1 MHKEERM
8 SNQVKRK
15 KSYSRR
21 ILALCMA
28 LLLCVGTG
36 SLVAAAKRADTA
48 KTTSV
53 SDKADSQGEKTQSVR
68 ATLGGDRVADVN
80 TMTTWEAIAKQST
93 QYIGR
98 IWTDKSVFTEGVTL
112 PGSAEAEGGED
123 IVVKQGDSDFLVGLS
138 ALSSTSNMTTQS
150 ATPLDIVLVLD
161 TSGSMAYGMDGDR
174 NPPTVPAEYKYE
186 EVYLT
191 NEDDG
196 NTYYVKNGN
205 NWQEVKWYD
214 RFLGTSGWRYGGRT
228 GTLVVPKSDSTDT
241 SSDHVQFYKRSLVS
255 PAYRDTRLHSMQ
267 TAVNGFIDSTA
278 KANKDMAENNKHRIS
293 IVTYAGNAN
302 TRANLQDVTT
312 DAATSLKNTVN
323 NLSASGATNAGA
335 GMTNANTELQSERAR
350 ANAQEVV
357 IFFTDGTPTTNN
369 TFDAAVANTAV
380 AQAGEIKSEER
391 GGLVYSIGIF
401 EGANSAD
408 PTNNSSRENQF
419 MHAVSSNYPKAT
431 AYNTRGDRVDA
442 KYQYYKT
449 ATESGELNQ
458 VFEDIFE
465 EIKNPGSVPTEV
477 TGGDPMN
484 SGYIT
489 FEDELGAYMKV
500 DGFKE
505 IVFADKEFT
514 QVNKTTSGNTDTY
527 TFSGTVDASDLYPNG
542 SLSEIEIQ
550 VEKSDKLA
558 QGDKVTVKIP
568 AALIPLRQ
576 FDVQETDE
584 GTYETTVSNTYPM
597 RIFFGVSFKEKA
609 AAMLENPDSDMK
621 RHIADNTGDDGKV
634 NFYSNDFTKD
644 AAMGNTAASFTPAD
658 TNSFYYFGQDSVLY
672 IDENCKTP
680 ATRENSG
687 HNNIDTDKDYWY
699 QRTYYT
705 VGETEPQ
712 TENIRITGVL
722 AAELLEYAKRNDAGQ
737 WYIPKEAP
745 RLATIHNTYLPKG
758 DNVTGTAEDVINPQW
773 GRNESNEVID
783 EVNVYLGNNG
793 KLSLDVPGALEIS
806 KAVTAEEG
814 LIAPDKEFTFK
825 VDLEAAQGTA
835 LKDSYAAQK
844 FDKDGKESGKAFTV
858 EDNGTVTL
866 KAGEKVQIYGLAKGT
881 KYSVTEENL
890 PDGFTQT
897 TPADNAAAAGT
908 IGTDAD
914 ANGMNQAAFTNTYAV
929 GDYTMKSLDLGLKG
943 TKKIESDGDVR
954 SFKEGDIFRFDIK
967 ASQQTPDAPLPN
979 KATDIIKPTSGT
991 SANISFGDFTFDKPG
1006 QYRYSILEYLPNGET
1021 TDEWDKIIPGIT
1033 YDAAE
1038 YRLRISVQDN
1048 HRGELIPIYIEIA
1061 KRQDQTGAE
1070 DWKVLYE
1077 STGDLEAGTEAAL
1090 PGNDK
1095 SYIDFVNTWNA
1106 EEQSISLSGK
1116 KTLHGKSLGDYSVKE
1131 QFGFKLEAAGARAIG
1146 SQDEFTED
1154 ADQPMPK
1161 DDTGKYI
1168 YRNSTTG
1175 DITISGTTFKTGNVG
1190 KEYKYIL
1197 RELQP
1202 TDNGKVD
1209 GNGIEG
1215 ATKNESGQ
1223 WVYKGITFDK
1233 GEKEIIISVNSPD
1246 GTNEIQAQVIGN
1258 NFEFVNSYDA
1268 STTLALDGTKKIT
1281 GREFKNGDTFTFE
1294 IKGENG
1300 APLPKD
1306 NKGQDVSSVTIHP
1319 ESGKEAALD
1328 FGTITFTQADM
1339 KGAVAEKND
1348 DGSTKQYVKDFTYT
1362 LTETGTDGNG
1372 MTYDKTPKK
1381 VTITVT
1387 DDNHGTMKAN
1397 VKEGSSEITWTN
1409 KYTATGAV
1417 GEADLTVTKVL
1428 NGRAMK
1434 AGEFNFTIKSA
1445 EGTPQLNKKFANEYG
1460 TDGKVQTLK
1469 DGFELAFD
1477 QYDIGETFTYIV
1489 DEVENTDANGITY
1502 DKSEYQV
1509 AFTPKDNGDG
1519 TITPEIKVTKVK
1531 NAAGETVSEDVALTD
1546 GKADLPFVNT
1556 YSTAPAEVDLSET
1569 AGFTKAITG
1578 RDWKDGDSFIF
1589 NITGTAQDGV
1599 APMPQKDNR
1608 DVTSVTVD
1616 YDMAQEQKTTAADAE
1631 TKFGFGTITFDQ
1643 AGVYTYE
1650 VTEEKAGTTENGLTY
1665 SDNTATVTITVEDKE
1680 GTGKL
1685 AATPVISNSK
1695 FVNTYK
1701 AALDY
1706 TGKGNI
1712 AIFKTLHGTNVKDN
1726 QFSFKVKAKDKAT
1739 EDRLKIPMDGIT
1751 EKTNPAT
1758 EGQKTEVA
1766 RLSQITFTEAD
1777 AGKTYTFT
1785 VEEVNAGGKGFTY
1798 DDTVYEVAIAVTDLG
1813 EGKLKAVTTVRNT
1826 TDNKDVSTTTW
1837 TTDSA
1842 AGTTPIAL
1850 DFTNVYRA
1858 LDDVAITVTKEVT
1871 GGRPLKEGEFT
1882 FKLITKPNKGGTG
1895 TEVATVTNNSDG
1907 TVDFGTFTYTTTGY
1921 QAPEGAVNLTD
1932 IIGDDGYASKNI
1944 VEGKDVYTVNYIA
1957 SEVTTNLPAGMT
1969 PATQP
1974 FAVTVTVTDNGDG
1987 TLTAEASTGK
1997 FTNTYATEN
2006 DNIPIGMNGTKTIDT
2021 NGVDGLTPPALK
2033 DNFTFN
2039 LKAVDGGPVPTNT
2052 TAKTDEKGNVD
2063 FGTATFNSALL
2074 KDVTAAE
2081 DGSRTKEFTY
2091 EVTEVKGNLSGVT
2104 YDTET
2109 KTFTVTLKDDG
2120 NGNLTA
2126 TTSATDGQPLF
2137 AFKNSYGV
2145 MPKDSSITDTIQIQ
2159 KVLEGRT
2166 LKEEEFTF
2174 QLVENVDGKDTVVAT
2189 GTNDENG
2196 KVTFKAIKYTKPGNH
2211 TYTVREQIPEG
2222 AANGVYE
2229 GVTYDKA
2236 IYTITTAV
2244 ADNGDGTL
2252 KVTHAV
2258 KDDEEVT
2265 FTNTYEAK
2273 PTAVVIHASKKLVDK
2288 KLEDG
2293 QFTFELR
2300 DENDKLVGKA
2310 KKNNADGQVVF
2321 DEITYDKAGTYKYTV
2336 SEVNDKQDRI
2346 LYDDKKYS
2354 VEVKVAD
2361 NGKGSYVAEVSYPDG
2376 APSFVNT
2383 YEKPAAPAKP
2393 EKPDENKGDGNVVS
2407 AKTGDTAQTG
2417 AWIVLMIAAIVG
2429 IGAIVVIR
2437 RRERRHRR

>member
-1 MHKEERM
+1 M
-8 SNQVKRK
+8 KRK
-15 KSYSRR
+15 RAYAKR

-28 LLLCVGTG
+28 LFLCIGTG
-36 SLVAAAKRADTA
+36 CLVVAARKADADTT
-48 KTTSV
+48 KTL
-53 SDKADSQGEKTQSVR
+53 SDDAGAQEKKAQNVR
-68 ATLGGDRVADVN
+68 ATLGGNRVVDAN
-80 TMTTWEAIAKQST
+80 TMVTWENIAKQST
-93 QYIGR
+93 QYTGR
-98 IWTDKSVFTEGVTL
+98 IWTDKSVFTDGVTL
-112 PGSAEAEGGED
+112 PGSGEEVGGGNIAVE
-123 IVVKQGDSDFLVGLS
+123 QGDSDFLVGLS

-150 ATPLDIVLVLD
+150 AKPLDIVLVLD
-161 TSGSMAYGMDGDR
+161 TSGSMDDGMDGS
-174 NPPTVPAEYKYE
+174 NPAPYKEIYAGD
-186 EVYLT
+186 LDT
-191 NEDDG
+191 SK
-196 NTYYVKNGN
+196 TYYIANGLRHR
-205 NWQEVKWYD
+205 EVTYNGSEWGYGWLWKWTAVTPKTESGSG
-214 RFLGTSGWRYGGRT
+214 GT
-228 GTLVVPKSDSTDT
+228 
-241 SSDHVQFYKRSLVS
+241 QFY
-255 PAYRDTRLHSMQ
+255 YRDTRLHSMQ
-267 TAVNGFIDSTA
+267 TAVNNFIDSTLEANHAMAGDA
-278 KANKDMAENNKHRIS
+278 KHQLS
-293 IVTYAGNAN
+293 IVTYASNAN
-302 TRANLQDVTT
+302 TRANLQEVTAET
-312 DAATSLKNTVN
+312 AASLKNTVN
-323 NLSASGATNAGA
+323 SLSANGATNAGA
-335 GMTNANTELQSERAR
+335 GMTSANTELQSERAR

-357 IFFTDGTPTTNN
+357 IFFTDGTPTTGN
-369 TFDAAVANTAV
+369 TFNATVANTAV
-380 AQAGEIKSEER
+380 TQAGEIKSEER

-401 EGANSAD
+401 EGANSEN

-449 ATESGELNQ
+449 ASESDELDK
-458 VFEDIFE
+458 VFNEIFD

-500 DGFKE
+500 DGFNE
-505 IVFADKEFT
+505 IVFADKEFK
-514 QVNKTTSGNTDTY
+514 QVNKTTSGKTDTY

-597 RIFFGVSFKEKA
+597 RIFFGVSLKDDV

-621 RHIADNTGDDGKV
+621 QHIADNTSNDGKV
-634 NFYSNDFTKD
+634 NFYSNDFTKA
-644 AAMGNTAASFTPAD
+644 AAMGNTIASFTPAD
-658 TNSFYYFGQDSVLY
+658 TNNFYYFGQDSVLY
-672 IDENCKTP
+672 IDENCATP
-680 ATRENSG
+680 ATRQNSG

-699 QRTYYT
+699 QRTYYAA
-705 VGETEPQ
+705 GEAEPQ

-722 AAELLEYAKRNDAGQ
+722 AAELLEYANRNDAGQ

-745 RLATIHNTYLPKG
+745 RLATIHNTYLLKG
-758 DNVTGTAEDVINPQW
+758 DNVTGTAKDVINPQW

-844 FDKDGKESGKAFTV
+844 FDKDGEESGKAFTV

-866 KAGEKVQIYGLAKGT
+866 KAGEKVQIYGLVKGT

-897 TPADNAAAAGT
+897 TPADSKAETGT

-929 GDYTMKSLDLGLKG
+929 KGYMMKSVDLGLKG
-943 TKKIESDGDVR
+943 TKTMKSDGNVR
-954 SFKEGDIFRFDIK
+954 SFKEGDIFKFDIK
-967 ASQQTPDAPLPN
+967 ASQQTLDAPLPTN
-979 KATDIIKPTSGT
+979 ATCIIKPTSGT
-991 SANISFGDFTFDKPG
+991 SAAISFGDFTFVKPG
-1006 QYRYSILEYLPNGET
+1006 EYIYSILEYLPNGEPS
-1021 TDEWDKIIPGIT
+1021 DEWDKIIPGIT
-1033 YDAAE
+1033 YDSAE
-1038 YRLRISVQDN
+1038 YRLIINVQDN
-1048 HRGELIPIYIEIA
+1048 HEGKLIPTNIEID
-1061 KRQDQTGAE
+1061 KRQDQNGAE
-1070 DWKVLYE
+1070 EWKALYT
-1077 STGDLEAGTEAAL
+1077 STGDLETGESAKL

-1095 SYIDFVNTWNA
+1095 SYINFVNTWSA

-1116 KTLHGKSLGDYSVKE
+1116 KTLNGKSLGDYSVKE
-1131 QFGFKLEAAGARAIG
+1131 QFGFKLEAAGARQIG
-1146 SQDEFTED
+1146 SQGEFAKDT
-1154 ADQPMPK
+1154 DQPMPT

-1175 DITISGTTFKTGNVG
+1175 DITISGITFKTENIG

-1197 RELQP
+1197 SELQP

-1215 ATKNESGQ
+1215 ATKNDKDQ

-1233 GEKEIIISVNSPD
+1233 EAKEIIISVNSSD
-1246 GTNEIQAQVIGN
+1246 GTNEIQAQVTGN

-1268 STTLALDGTKKIT
+1268 STTLALNGTKKIT
-1281 GREFKNGDTFTFE
+1281 GREFKSGDIFTFE
-1294 IKGENG
+1294 ITEENG
-1300 APLPKD
+1300 APLPK
-1306 NKGQDVSSVTIHP
+1306 NAEGQEMSSVTINP
-1319 ESGKEAALD
+1319 QSGKTAGID

-1339 KGAVAEKND
+1339 EGAVAEKNQ
-1348 DGSTKQYVKDFTYT
+1348 DGSTKQYTKDFTYT
-1362 LTETGTDGNG
+1362 LTETGTDGKG

-1387 DDNHGTMKAN
+1387 DDNHGTMKAA
-1397 VKEGSSEITWTN
+1397 VKEGSEELEWTN

-1417 GEADLTVTKVL
+1417 GEADLAVTKVL

-1434 AGEFNFTIKSA
+1434 DGEFNFTIKSA
-1445 EGTPQLNKKFANEYG
+1445 EDTPQLTKNFANEFSA
-1460 TDGKVQTLK
+1460 DGSVQTLK
-1469 DGFELAFD
+1469 DGFKLTFD
-1477 QYDIGETFTYIV
+1477 QNDIGKTFTYIV
-1489 DEVENTDANGITY
+1489 DEVENTDVNGITY

-1509 AFTPKDNGDG
+1509 VFTPKDNGDG
-1519 TITPEIKVTKVK
+1519 TITPEIEVTRTQ
-1531 NAAGETVSEDVALTD
+1531 NAAGKTVSENVELTD
-1546 GKADLPFVNT
+1546 GKAVLPFVNT
-1556 YSTAPAEVDLSET
+1556 YSTAPGVVDLSET
-1569 AGFTKAITG
+1569 AGFTKAVTG
-1578 RDWKDGDSFIF
+1578 RDWKKGDSFTF
-1589 NITGTAQDGV
+1589 NITGTAQDGNT
-1599 APMPQKDNR
+1599 APMPQKDNQ

-1616 YDMAQEQKTTAADAE
+1616 YDMAQEQKTTAEDAE
-1631 TKFGFGTITFDQ
+1631 TKFGFGTITFDK
-1643 AGVYTYE
+1643 AGAYTYK
-1650 VTEEKAGTTENGLTY
+1650 VTEDKAGITENGLTY
-1665 SDNTATVTITVEDKE
+1665 SENTATVTVTVEDKK

-1685 AATPVISNSK
+1685 TATPVISSPK

-1706 TGKGNI
+1706 TDKGNI

-1726 QFSFKVKAKDKAT
+1726 QFSFKVKAKDEAT
-1739 EDRLKIPMDGIT
+1739 EDRLRIPMDGIT
-1751 EKTNPAT
+1751 EETNPAT
-1758 EGQKTEVA
+1758 EGQRTEVA

-1785 VEEVNAGGKGFTY
+1785 VEEVNAGGKGFVY

-1813 EGKLKAVTTVRNT
+1813 EGKLQAVTTVRNT
-1826 TDNKDVSTTTW
+1826 TDNKNVSKTTW

-1850 DFTNVYRA
+1850 DFTNVYHA
-1858 LDDVAITVTKEVT
+1858 SDDVAIKVTKEVT

-1882 FKLITKPNKGGTG
+1882 FKLTTKPNNGGTG
-1895 TEVATVTNNSDG
+1895 TKVAAATNQADG
-1907 TVDFGTFTYTTTGY
+1907 TVDFGIFTYTTTEY
-1921 QAPEGAVNLTD
+1921 QAPGGAVNLTD
-1932 IIGDDGYASKNI
+1932 IISGDNAYATMTQVDGKN
-1944 VEGKDVYTVNYIA
+1944 VYTVNYIA
-1957 SEVTTNLPAGMT
+1957 SEVTDNLPVGMT
-1969 PATQP
+1969 ASTQP
-1974 FAVTVTVTDNGDG
+1974 FDVTVTVTDNGDG
-1987 TLTAEASTGK
+1987 TLTAKAGTGE
-1997 FTNTYATEN
+1997 FTNTYATVN
-2006 DNIPIGMNGTKTIDT
+2006 DDISIQMNGTKTIDT
-2021 NGVDGLTPPALK
+2021 NGVEGLTPPELEG
-2033 DNFTFN
+2033 NFTFN
-2039 LKAVDGGPVPTNT
+2039 IKALDGAPEPTNP
-2052 TAKTDEKGNVD
+2052 TAKTAENGNVD
-2063 FGTATFNSALL
+2063 FGTATFNSDLL

-2091 EVTEVKGNLSGVT
+2091 EVTEVNGNLPGVT
-2104 YDTET
+2104 YDAER

-2120 NGNLTA
+2120 NGKLSA
-2126 TTSATDGQPLF
+2126 TTSNADGQPLF

-2145 MPKDSSITDTIQIQ
+2145 EPKTSSITDTIQIQ

-2166 LKEEEFTF
+2166 LNKGEFTF
-2174 QLVENVDGKDTVVAT
+2174 LLTENVDGEDRIVAT
-2189 GTNDENG
+2189 GTNDEEG
-2196 KVTFKAIKYTKPGNH
+2196 KVTFGGLKYTKPGNY

-2222 AANGVYE
+2222 AADGVYE

-2236 IYTITTAV
+2236 IYTITTEV
-2244 ADNGDGTL
+2244 TDKGDGTL

-2258 KDDEEVT
+2258 KDDEKIT
-2265 FTNTYEAK
+2265 FTNKYEAK
-2273 PTAVVIHASKKLVDK
+2273 QTAVILNASKKLVDK

-2300 DENDKLVGKA
+2300 DANDKLVGKA

-2336 SEVNDKQDRI
+2336 SEVNDKQDGI
-2346 LYDDKKYS
+2346 IYDDKKYS
-2354 VEVKVAD
+2354 VEVKVTD
-2361 NGKGSYVAEVSYPDG
+2361 NGKGSYVAEVSCPDG
-2376 APSFVNT
+2376 APAFVNA
-2383 YEKPAAPAKP
+2383 YEKPAEPAKP
-2393 EKPDENKGDGNVVS
+2393 EKPDGNNGDGNVVS

-2417 AWIVLMIAAIVG
+2417 LWIVLMLAALVG
-2429 IGAIVVIR
+2429 IGAILVIR
-2437 RRERRHRR
+2437 RQHRKYRR

>member
-36 SLVAAAKRADTA
+36 SLVAAAKKADTA

-53 SDKADSQGEKTQSVR
+53 SDKADSQGENTQSVR
-68 ATLGGDRVADVN
+68 ATLGGERVVDVN
-80 TMTTWEAIAKQST
+80 TMETWENIAKKST
-93 QYIGR
+93 QYTGR

-112 PGSAEAEGGED
+112 PGSGEAEGGED
-123 IVVKQGDSDFLVGLS
+123 IVVEQGDSDFLVGLS

-161 TSGSMAYGMDGDR
+161 TSGSMDDGMDGGA
-174 NPPTVPAEYKYE
+174 PYE
-186 EVYLT
+186 EIYADELDT
-191 NEDDG
+191 SK
-196 NTYYVKNGN
+196 TYYIAERGI
-205 NWQEVKWYD
+205 
-214 RFLGTSGWRYGGRT
+214 LGTSYREITYNGTSWGYEGWFNIWQSVT
-228 GTLVVPKSDSTDT
+228 PKTDT
-241 SSDHVQFYKRSLVS
+241 DDRRNTQFYEY
-255 PAYRDTRLHSMQ
+255 AGTRLDSMQ
-267 TAVNGFIDSTA
+267 TAVNKFIDSTA

-293 IVTYAGNAN
+293 IVTYAGSAN
-302 TRANLQDVTT
+302 TRANLQDVTEA
-312 DAATSLKNTVN
+312 AATSLKNTVS

-401 EGANSAD
+401 EGANAEN

-419 MHAVSSNYPKAT
+419 MHAVSSNYPNAT
-431 AYNTRGDRVDA
+431 AYNNRGDRVDA

-489 FEDELGAYMKV
+489 FEDELGAYMEV
-500 DGFKE
+500 DGFNE

-514 QVNKTTSGNTDTY
+514 EVKKTTDGNTDTY

-542 SLSEIEIQ
+542 SLGEIVIQ
-550 VEKSDKLA
+550 VEKSDELA

-576 FDVQETDE
+576 FDVQETED
-584 GTYETTVSNTYPM
+584 GAYETTVSNTYPM
-597 RIFFGVSFKEKA
+597 RIFFGVSLKKDA

-621 RHIADNTGDDGKV
+621 QHIADNTGDDGKV
-634 NFYSNDFTKD
+634 NFYSNDFTKG
-644 AAMGNTAASFTPAD
+644 AAMGNTTASFTPAD

-672 IDENCKTP
+672 IDENCATP
-680 ATRENSG
+680 ATRQNSG
-687 HNNIDTDKDYWY
+687 YNNIDTNKDYWY
-699 QRTYYT
+699 QRTYYA
-705 VGETEPQ
+705 VGETTPQ
-712 TENIRITGVL
+712 TEYIQITGEL

-745 RLATIHNTYLPKG
+745 RLATIHNTYLPKD

-814 LIAPDKEFTFK
+814 LTAPDEEFTFK
-825 VDLEAAQGTA
+825 VALEAAQDTA

-858 EDNGTVTL
+858 ADNGTVTL

-908 IGTDAD
+908 IGTDAN
-914 ANGMNQAAFTNTYAV
+914 NGMNQAAFTNTYAV
-929 GDYTMKSLDLGLKG
+929 EDYTIKSVDLGLKG
-943 TKKIESDGDVR
+943 TKTIKSDGDVR
-954 SFKEGDIFRFDIK
+954 SFKAGDIFRFDIK
-967 ASQQTPDAPLPN
+967 ASQQTPDAPLPGN
-979 KATDIIKPTSGT
+979 AMNIIKPTSGT
-991 SANISFGDFTFDKPG
+991 SANISFGDFTFDEPG

-1033 YDAAE
+1033 YDPAE
-1038 YRLRISVQDN
+1038 YRLRIRVEDDHKGN
-1048 HRGELIPIYIEIA
+1048 LIPYHIEIA
-1061 KRQDQTGAE
+1061 KRQDQTGAA

-1077 STGDLEAGTEAAL
+1077 STGDLEAGTAATL
-1090 PGNDK
+1090 PGADK
-1095 SYIDFVNTWNA
+1095 SYIDFVNTWSA
-1106 EEQSISLSGK
+1106 KEQSISLSGK
-1116 KTLHGKSLGDYSVKE
+1116 KTLNGKSLGDYSVKE
-1131 QFGFKLEAAGARAIG
+1131 QFGFKLEAAGSRQIG
-1146 SQDEFTED
+1146 SQDAFAED

-1175 DITISGTTFKTGNVG
+1175 DITISGTTFKTENVG

-1215 ATKNESGQ
+1215 ATKNDDGQ

-1233 GEKEIIISVNSPD
+1233 DAEEITIRVNSPD
-1246 GTNEIQAQVIGN
+1246 GTDEIQAQVTGN

-1281 GREFKNGDTFTFE
+1281 GREFKDDDTFTFE

-1306 NKGQDVSSVTIHP
+1306 NKGQDVSSVTITP
-1319 ESGKEAALD
+1319 DSGTKAALD

-1339 KGAVAEKND
+1339 KDAVAEKND
-1348 DGSTKQYVKDFTYT
+1348 DESTKQYTKDFTYT

-1387 DDNHGTMKAN
+1387 DDNHGKMTAA
-1397 VKEGSSEITWTN
+1397 VKEGSEKLEWIN
-1409 KYTATGAV
+1409 KYTATGTV

-1460 TDGKVQTLK
+1460 ADGVVQTLT
-1469 DGFELAFD
+1469 DGFNLTFD
-1477 QYDIGETFTYIV
+1477 DRDIGQTFTYMV
-1489 DEVENTDANGITY
+1489 DEVENTDAAGITY

-1546 GKADLPFVNT
+1546 GKAVLPFVNT
-1556 YSTAPAEVDLSET
+1556 YSTAPAVVDLSET
-1569 AGFTKAITG
+1569 AGFTKAIAG
-1578 RDWKDGDSFIF
+1578 RDWKDGDSFKF
-1589 NITGTAQDGV
+1589 NITGTAQDGD
-1599 APMPQKDNR
+1599 APMPQKDNQ

-1616 YDMAQEQKTTAADAE
+1616 YDMAQEQDKTAADAE
-1631 TKFGFGTITFDQ
+1631 TKFGFGKITFNR
-1643 AGVYTYE
+1643 AGVYTYT

-1665 SDNTATVTITVEDKE
+1665 SDNTATVTITVEDKD
-1680 GTGKL
+1680 GTGQL
-1685 AATPVISNSK
+1685 TATPVTANPK

-1701 AALDY
+1701 ASLDY
-1706 TGKGNI
+1706 TAKGNI

-1726 QFSFKVKAKDKAT
+1726 QFSFTVKAKDEAT
-1739 EDRLKIPMDGIT
+1739 EKRLGIPMDGIT

-1766 RLSQITFTEAD
+1766 SLSQITFTEAD

-1813 EGKLKAVTTVRNT
+1813 AGKLQAVTTVQNV
-1826 TDNKDVSTTTW
+1826 TDNKKVSETTW

-1842 AGTTPIAL
+1842 EGTTPIAL

-1858 LDDVAITVTKEVT
+1858 LDDVAITVTKEVA
-1871 GGRPLKEGEFT
+1871 GGRPLKAGEFT
-1882 FKLITKPNKGGTG
+1882 FKLATKPNKGGTG
-1895 TEVATVTNNSDG
+1895 TEVATARNKADG

-1932 IIGDDGYASKNI
+1932 IIGDDGYATKAQ
-1944 VEGKDVYTVNYIA
+1944 VDGKDAYTVNYIA
-1957 SEVTTNLPAGMT
+1957 SEVTTNLPDGMT
-1969 PATQP
+1969 ATTQP
-1974 FAVTVTVTDNGDG
+1974 FDVKVTVTDNGDG

-1997 FTNTYATEN
+1997 FTNTYATLN
-2006 DNIPIGMNGTKTIDT
+2006 DDIPIGMNGTKTIDT

-2039 LKAVDGGPVPTNT
+2039 LKALDGAPAPTNT
-2052 TAKTDEKGNVD
+2052 TAKTDENGNVD
-2063 FGTATFNSALL
+2063 FGTATFNSSLL
-2074 KDVTAAE
+2074 NDVTAEE
-2081 DGSRTKEFTY
+2081 DGSRTKEFQY
-2091 EVTEVKGNLSGVT
+2091 EVTEVKGNLPGVT
-2104 YDTET
+2104 YDAEK

-2120 NGNLTA
+2120 NGNLSA

-2145 MPKDSSITDTIQIQ
+2145 DSKTSSITDTIQIQ
-2159 KVLEGRT
+2159 KVLDGRT
-2166 LKEEEFTF
+2166 LNKGEFTF
-2174 QLVENVDGKDTVVAT
+2174 QLTENVDGKDAVVAT

-2222 AANGVYE
+2222 AADGVYE
-2229 GVTYDKA
+2229 GVTYDKT
-2236 IYTITTAV
+2236 IYTINTEVT
-2244 ADNGDGTL
+2244 DNGDGTL

-2265 FTNTYEAK
+2265 FTNTYEAN

-2346 LYDDKKYS
+2346 RYDDKKYS
-2354 VEVKVAD
+2354 VEVKVTD

-2383 YEKPAAPAKP
+2383 YEKPEEPVKP

-2429 IGAIVVIR
+2429 IGAIIVIR

>member
-36 SLVAAAKRADTA
+36 SLVAAAKKADTA

-53 SDKADSQGEKTQSVR
+53 SDKADSQGENTQSVR
-68 ATLGGDRVADVN
+68 ATLGGERVVDVN
-80 TMTTWEAIAKQST
+80 TMETWENIAKQST
-93 QYIGR
+93 QYTGR

-112 PGSAEAEGGED
+112 PGSGEAEGGED
-123 IVVKQGDSDFLVGLS
+123 IVVEQGDSDFLVGLS

-161 TSGSMAYGMDGDR
+161 TSGSMDDGMDGGA
-174 NPPTVPAEYKYE
+174 PYE
-186 EVYLT
+186 EIYADELDT
-191 NEDDG
+191 SK
-196 NTYYVKNGN
+196 TYYIAERGI
-205 NWQEVKWYD
+205 
-214 RFLGTSGWRYGGRT
+214 LGTSYREITYNGTSWGYEGWFNIWQSVT
-228 GTLVVPKSDSTDT
+228 PKTDT
-241 SSDHVQFYKRSLVS
+241 DDRRNTQFYEY
-255 PAYRDTRLHSMQ
+255 AGTRLDSMQ
-267 TAVNGFIDSTA
+267 TAVNKFIDSTA

-293 IVTYAGNAN
+293 IVTYAGSAN
-302 TRANLQDVTT
+302 TRANLQDVTEA
-312 DAATSLKNTVN
+312 AATSLKNTVS

-401 EGANSAD
+401 EGANAEN

-419 MHAVSSNYPKAT
+419 MHAVSSNYPNAT
-431 AYNTRGDRVDA
+431 AYNNRGDRVDA

-489 FEDELGAYMKV
+489 FEDELGAYMEV
-500 DGFKE
+500 DGFNE

-514 QVNKTTSGNTDTY
+514 EVKKTTDGNTDTY

-542 SLSEIEIQ
+542 SLGEIVIQ
-550 VEKSDKLA
+550 VEKSDELA

-576 FDVQETDE
+576 FDVQETED
-584 GTYETTVSNTYPM
+584 GAYETTVSNTYPM
-597 RIFFGVSFKEKA
+597 RIFFGVSLKKDA

-621 RHIADNTGDDGKV
+621 QHIADNTGDDGKV
-634 NFYSNDFTKD
+634 NFYSNDFTKG
-644 AAMGNTAASFTPAD
+644 AAMGNTTASFTPAD

-672 IDENCKTP
+672 IDENCATP
-680 ATRENSG
+680 ATRQNSG
-687 HNNIDTDKDYWY
+687 YNNIDTNKDYWY
-699 QRTYYT
+699 QRTYYA
-705 VGETEPQ
+705 VGETTPQ
-712 TENIRITGVL
+712 TEYIQITGEL

-745 RLATIHNTYLPKG
+745 RLATIHNTYLPKD

-814 LIAPDKEFTFK
+814 LTAPDEEFTFK
-825 VDLEAAQGTA
+825 VALEAAQDTA

-858 EDNGTVTL
+858 ADNGTVTL

-908 IGTDAD
+908 IGTDAN
-914 ANGMNQAAFTNTYAV
+914 NGMNQAAFTNTYAV
-929 GDYTMKSLDLGLKG
+929 EDYTIKSVDLGLKG
-943 TKKIESDGDVR
+943 TKTIKSDGDVR
-954 SFKEGDIFRFDIK
+954 SFKAGDIFRFDIK
-967 ASQQTPDAPLPN
+967 ASQQTPDAPLPGN
-979 KATDIIKPTSGT
+979 AMNIIKPTSGT
-991 SANISFGDFTFDKPG
+991 SANISFGDFTFDEPG

-1033 YDAAE
+1033 YDPAE
-1038 YRLRISVQDN
+1038 YRLRIRVEDDHKGN
-1048 HRGELIPIYIEIA
+1048 LIPYHIEIA
-1061 KRQDQTGAE
+1061 KRQDQTGAA

-1077 STGDLEAGTEAAL
+1077 STGDLEAGTAATL
-1090 PGNDK
+1090 PGADK
-1095 SYIDFVNTWNA
+1095 SYIDFVNTWSA
-1106 EEQSISLSGK
+1106 KEQSISLSGK
-1116 KTLHGKSLGDYSVKE
+1116 KTLNGKSLGDYSVKE
-1131 QFGFKLEAAGARAIG
+1131 QFGFKLEAAGSRQIG
-1146 SQDEFTED
+1146 SQDAFAED

-1175 DITISGTTFKTGNVG
+1175 DITISGTTFKTENVG

-1215 ATKNESGQ
+1215 ATKNDDGQ

-1233 GEKEIIISVNSPD
+1233 DAEEITIRVNSPD
-1246 GTNEIQAQVIGN
+1246 GTDEIQAQVTGN

-1281 GREFKNGDTFTFE
+1281 GREFKDDDTFTFE

-1306 NKGQDVSSVTIHP
+1306 NKGQDVSSVTITP
-1319 ESGKEAALD
+1319 DSGTKAALD

-1339 KGAVAEKND
+1339 KDAVAEKND
-1348 DGSTKQYVKDFTYT
+1348 DESTKQYTKDFTYT

-1387 DDNHGTMKAN
+1387 DDNHGKMTAA
-1397 VKEGSSEITWTN
+1397 VKEGSEKLEWIN
-1409 KYTATGAV
+1409 KYTATGTV

-1460 TDGKVQTLK
+1460 ADGVVQTLT
-1469 DGFELAFD
+1469 DGFNLTFD
-1477 QYDIGETFTYIV
+1477 DRDIGQTFTYMV
-1489 DEVENTDANGITY
+1489 DEVENTDAAGITY

-1546 GKADLPFVNT
+1546 GKAVLPFVNT
-1556 YSTAPAEVDLSET
+1556 YSTAPAVVDLSET
-1569 AGFTKAITG
+1569 AGFTKAIAG
-1578 RDWKDGDSFIF
+1578 RDWKDGDSFKF
-1589 NITGTAQDGV
+1589 NITGTAQDGD
-1599 APMPQKDNR
+1599 APMPQKDNQ

-1616 YDMAQEQKTTAADAE
+1616 YDMAQEQDKTAADAE
-1631 TKFGFGTITFDQ
+1631 TKFGFGKITFNR
-1643 AGVYTYE
+1643 AGVYTYT

-1665 SDNTATVTITVEDKE
+1665 SDNTATVTITVEDKD
-1680 GTGKL
+1680 GTGQL
-1685 AATPVISNSK
+1685 TATPVTANPK

-1701 AALDY
+1701 ASLDY
-1706 TGKGNI
+1706 TAKGNI

-1726 QFSFKVKAKDKAT
+1726 QFSFTVKAKDEAT
-1739 EDRLKIPMDGIT
+1739 EKRLGIPMDGIT

-1766 RLSQITFTEAD
+1766 SLSQITFTEAD

-1813 EGKLKAVTTVRNT
+1813 AGKLQAVTTVQNV
-1826 TDNKDVSTTTW
+1826 TDNKKVSETTW

-1842 AGTTPIAL
+1842 EGTTPIAL

-1858 LDDVAITVTKEVT
+1858 LDDVAITVTKEVA
-1871 GGRPLKEGEFT
+1871 GGRPLKAGEFT
-1882 FKLITKPNKGGTG
+1882 FKLATKPNKGGTG
-1895 TEVATVTNNSDG
+1895 TEVATARNKADG

-1932 IIGDDGYASKNI
+1932 IIGDDGYATKAQ
-1944 VEGKDVYTVNYIA
+1944 VDGKDAYTVNYIA
-1957 SEVTTNLPAGMT
+1957 SEVTTNLPDGMT
-1969 PATQP
+1969 ATTQP
-1974 FAVTVTVTDNGDG
+1974 FDVKVTVTDNGDG

-1997 FTNTYATEN
+1997 FTNTYATLN
-2006 DNIPIGMNGTKTIDT
+2006 DDIPIGMNGTKTIDT

-2039 LKAVDGGPVPTNT
+2039 LKALDGAPAPTNT
-2052 TAKTDEKGNVD
+2052 TAKTDENGNVD
-2063 FGTATFNSALL
+2063 FGTATFNSSLL
-2074 KDVTAAE
+2074 NDVTAEE
-2081 DGSRTKEFTY
+2081 DGSRTKEFQY
-2091 EVTEVKGNLSGVT
+2091 EVTEVKGNLPGVT
-2104 YDTET
+2104 YDAEK

-2120 NGNLTA
+2120 NGNLSA

-2145 MPKDSSITDTIQIQ
+2145 DSKTSSITDTIQIQ
-2159 KVLEGRT
+2159 KVLDGRT
-2166 LKEEEFTF
+2166 LNKGEFTF
-2174 QLVENVDGKDTVVAT
+2174 QLTENVDGKDAVVAT

-2222 AANGVYE
+2222 AADGVYE
-2229 GVTYDKA
+2229 GVTYDKT
-2236 IYTITTAV
+2236 IYTINTEVT
-2244 ADNGDGTL
+2244 DNGDGTL

-2265 FTNTYEAK
+2265 FTNTYEAN

-2346 LYDDKKYS
+2346 RYDDKKYS
-2354 VEVKVAD
+2354 VEVKVTD

-2383 YEKPAAPAKP
+2383 YEKPEEPVKP

-2429 IGAIVVIR
+2429 IGAIIVIR

>member
-1 MHKEERM
+1 M
-8 SNQVKRK
+8 KRK
-15 KSYSRR
+15 RAYAKR

-28 LLLCVGTG
+28 LFLCIGTG
-36 SLVAAAKRADTA
+36 CLVVAARKADADTT
-48 KTTSV
+48 KTL
-53 SDKADSQGEKTQSVR
+53 SDDAGAQEKKVQNVR
-68 ATLGGDRVADVN
+68 ATLDGNRVVDAN
-80 TMTTWEAIAKQST
+80 TMVTWENIAKQST
-93 QYIGR
+93 QYTGR
-98 IWTDKSVFTEGVTL
+98 IWTDKSVFTDGVTL
-112 PGSAEAEGGED
+112 PGSGEEVGGGNIAVE
-123 IVVKQGDSDFLVGLS
+123 QGDSDFLVGLS

-161 TSGSMAYGMDGDR
+161 TSGSMEDGMDGGA
-174 NPPTVPAEYKYE
+174 PYE
-186 EVYLT
+186 EIYADEL
-191 NEDDG
+191 DISK
-196 NTYYVKNGN
+196 TYYIAENGIFGTTYREITHN
-205 NWQEVKWYD
+205 GSSWGYEDWFGTWQTETPKTSASD
-214 RFLGTSGWRYGGRT
+214 RRNT
-228 GTLVVPKSDSTDT
+228 
-241 SSDHVQFYKRSLVS
+241 QFYEY
-255 PAYRDTRLHSMQ
+255 AGTRLESMK

-278 KANKDMAENNKHRIS
+278 TANKDMAENNKHRIS
-293 IVTYAGNAN
+293 IVTYAGSAN
-302 TRANLQDVTT
+302 TRANLQDVTEA
-312 DAATSLKNTVN
+312 AATSLKNTVN
-323 NLSASGATNAGA
+323 NLSANGATNAGA

-369 TFDAAVANTAV
+369 TFDATVANTAV
-380 AQAGEIKSEER
+380 TQAGKIKSEER

-401 EGANSAD
+401 EGADAD
-408 PTNNSSRENQF
+408 SLQSSENQF
-419 MHAVSSNYPKAT
+419 MNAVSSNYPNAT
-431 AYNTRGDRVDA
+431 AYNNRGDRVDA

-477 TGGDPMN
+477 TGGDPMH

-500 DGFKE
+500 DGFNE
-505 IVFADKEFT
+505 IVFADKEFK
-514 QVNKTTSGNTDTY
+514 QVNKTTSGKTDTY

-597 RIFFGVSFKEKA
+597 RIFFGVSLKEKA

-644 AAMGNTAASFTPAD
+644 AAMGNTIASFAPAD

-672 IDENCKTP
+672 IDENCETP
-680 ATRENSG
+680 ATRQNSG
-687 HNNIDTDKDYWY
+687 NNTIENKDYWY
-699 QRTYYT
+699 QRTYYA
-705 VGETEPQ
+705 VGKTTPQ
-712 TENIRITGVL
+712 TEYIQITGEL
-722 AAELLEYAKRNDAGQ
+722 AAELLTYAERNDAGQ
-737 WYIPKEAP
+737 WYIPKDAP
-745 RLATIHNTYLPKG
+745 RLATIHNTYLGKET
-758 DNVTGTAEDVINPQW
+758 NVTDTAEDVINPQW
-773 GRNESNEVID
+773 GRNASQQVID
-783 EVNVYLGNNG
+783 EVNVSLGNNG

-814 LIAPDKEFTFK
+814 LTAPDEEFTFK

-835 LKDSYAAQK
+835 LKDSYTAQK
-844 FDKDGKESGKAFTV
+844 FDKDGKASGEAFTV
-858 EDNGTVTL
+858 ADNGTVKL
-866 KAGEKVQIYGLAKGT
+866 KAGEKVQIYGLANGT
-881 KYSVTEENL
+881 QYSVKEENL
-890 PDGFTQT
+890 PKGFTQT

-908 IGTDAD
+908 IGTGAD
-914 ANGMNQAAFTNTYAV
+914 NGMNQAAFTNNYAV
-929 GDYTMKSLDLGLKG
+929 GDYTIKSVDLGLKG

-954 SFKEGDIFRFDIK
+954 SFKAGDIFRFDIK
-967 ASQQTPDAPLPN
+967 ASQQTPDAPLPTN
-979 KATDIIKPTSGT
+979 ARNIIKPTSGT
-991 SANISFGDFTFDKPG
+991 SADISFGDFTFDEPG

-1021 TDEWDKIIPGIT
+1021 SDEWDKIIPGIT
-1033 YDAAE
+1033 YDPAE
-1038 YRLRISVQDN
+1038 YRLRIRVEDDHN
-1048 HRGELIPIYIEIA
+1048 GNLIPYHIEIA
-1061 KRQDQTGAE
+1061 KRQDQTGAA
-1070 DWKVLYE
+1070 DWDILYE
-1077 STGDLEAGTEAAL
+1077 STGNLETGTAATL
-1090 PGNDK
+1090 PGENQ
-1095 SYIDFVNTWNA
+1095 SYINFVNTWSA
-1106 EEQSISLSGK
+1106 KEQSISLSGK
-1116 KTLHGKSLGDYSVKE
+1116 KTLNGKSLGDYSVKE
-1131 QFGFKLEAAGARAIG
+1131 QFGFKLEAAGSRQIG
-1146 SQDEFTED
+1146 SQDAFAED
-1154 ADQPMPK
+1154 EDQPMPK

-1175 DITISGTTFKTGNVG
+1175 DITISGTTFKTENVG

-1202 TDNGKVD
+1202 TDTGKVD

-1215 ATKNESGQ
+1215 AMKNDDGQ

-1233 GEKEIIISVNSPD
+1233 EAKEITIRVNSPD
-1246 GTNEIQAQVIGN
+1246 GTDEIQAQVTGN

-1294 IKGENG
+1294 ITGENG

-1306 NKGQDVSSVTIHP
+1306 SQGQDVSSVTITP
-1319 ESGKEAALD
+1319 DSGTEAALD

-1339 KGAVAEKND
+1339 KDAVAEKND
-1348 DGSTKQYVKDFTYT
+1348 DESTKQYTKDFSYT

-1387 DDNHGTMKAN
+1387 DDNHGKMTAAVKA
-1397 VKEGSSEITWTN
+1397 GSADLTWTN
-1409 KYTATGAV
+1409 QYTATGAV
-1417 GEADLTVTKVL
+1417 GEADLAVTKVL

-1445 EGTPQLNKKFANEYG
+1445 EDTPKLTKNFANEFAV
-1460 TDGKVQTLK
+1460 DGNVQTLK
-1469 DGFELAFD
+1469 DGFELTFD
-1477 QYDIGETFTYIV
+1477 QKDIGKTFTYIV
-1489 DEVENTDANGITY
+1489 DEVENTDVNGITY

-1509 AFTPKDNGDG
+1509 VFTPKDNGDG
-1519 TITPEIKVTKVK
+1519 TITPDITVTRIK
-1531 NAAGETVSEDVALTD
+1531 NAAGEPVSENVELTD
-1546 GKADLPFVNT
+1546 GKAVLPFVNT
-1556 YSTAPAEVDLSET
+1556 YSTAPGVVDLSET
-1569 AGFTKAITG
+1569 AGFTKAVTG
-1578 RDWKDGDSFIF
+1578 RDWKEGDSFAF
-1589 NITGTAQDGV
+1589 NISGTAQDGNT
-1599 APMPQKDNR
+1599 APMPQKDGK

-1616 YDMAQEQKTTAADAE
+1616 YDMAQGQDKTAAGEE
-1631 TKFGFGTITFDQ
+1631 TGFGFGAITFDK
-1643 AGVYTYE
+1643 AGVYTYQ
-1650 VTEEKAGTTENGLTY
+1650 VTEDKAGTTENGLTY

-1685 AATPVISNSK
+1685 TATPVISNPK

-1726 QFSFKVKAKDKAT
+1726 QFSFTVKTDDEATAK
-1739 EDRLKIPMDGIT
+1739 RLNIPKEGIT
-1751 EKTNPAT
+1751 HKTNPAT

-1766 RLSQITFTEAD
+1766 RLSRITFTEAD

-1798 DDTVYEVAIAVTDLG
+1798 DDTVYKVAIAVTDLG
-1813 EGKLKAVTTVRNT
+1813 AGKLQAVTTVWNT
-1826 TDNKDVSTTTW
+1826 TDNKKVSETTW

-1850 DFTNVYRA
+1850 DFTNVYHA
-1858 LDDVAITVTKEVT
+1858 SDDVAIKVTKEVT

-1882 FKLITKPNKGGTG
+1882 FKLTTKPNNGGTG
-1895 TEVATVTNNSDG
+1895 TEVATATNKADG
-1907 TVDFGTFTYTTTGY
+1907 TVNFGTFTYATTGY

-1932 IIGDDGYASKNI
+1932 IISGDNAYATMTQVDGKN
-1944 VEGKDVYTVNYIA
+1944 VYIVNYIA
-1957 SEVTTNLPAGMT
+1957 SEVTDNLPAGMT
-1969 PATQP
+1969 STTQP
-1974 FAVTVTVTDNGDG
+1974 FDVTVTVTDNGDG
-1987 TLTAEASTGK
+1987 ILTAKASTGK
-1997 FTNTYATEN
+1997 FTNVYATVN
-2006 DNIPIGMNGTKTIDT
+2006 DDVRIEMNGTKTIDT
-2021 NGVDGLTPPALK
+2021 NGVDGLTPPELE

-2039 LKAVDGGPVPTNT
+2039 LKALDGAPKPTNT
-2052 TAKTDEKGNVD
+2052 TAKTDENGNVD
-2063 FGTATFNSALL
+2063 FGTATFNSDLL
-2074 KDVTAAE
+2074 EDVTAAE

-2091 EVTEVKGNLSGVT
+2091 EVTEVKGNLPGVT
-2104 YDTET
+2104 YDAKK

-2120 NGNLTA
+2120 NGNLSA
-2126 TTSATDGQPLF
+2126 TTNVTDGQSLF
-2137 AFKNSYGV
+2137 RFVNTYGV
-2145 MPKDSSITDTIQIQ
+2145 APKTSRITDTVKIQ

-2166 LKEEEFTF
+2166 LNKEEFTF
-2174 QLVENVDGKDTVVAT
+2174 LLTENVDGEDRIVAT
-2189 GTNDENG
+2189 GTNDEEG
-2196 KVTFKAIKYTKPGNH
+2196 KVTFGDLKYTKPGNY

-2222 AANGVYE
+2222 AADGVYE

-2236 IYTITTAV
+2236 IYTITTEV
-2244 ADNGDGTL
+2244 TDKGDGTL

-2258 KDDEEVT
+2258 KDDEKIT
-2265 FTNTYEAK
+2265 FTNKYEAK
-2273 PTAVVIHASKKLVDK
+2273 QTAVILNASKKLVDK

-2336 SEVNDKQDRI
+2336 SEVNDKQDGI
-2346 LYDDKKYS
+2346 IYDDKKYS
-2354 VEVKVAD
+2354 VEVKVTGS
-2361 NGKGSYVAEVSYPDG
+2361 GKGSYVAEVSCPDG
-2376 APSFVNT
+2376 APAFVNA
-2383 YEKPAAPAKP
+2383 YEKPAEPAKP
-2393 EKPDENKGDGNVVS
+2393 EKPDGNNGDGNVVS

-2417 AWIVLMIAAIVG
+2417 LWIVLMLAALVG
-2429 IGAIVVIR
+2429 IGAILVIR
-2437 RRERRHRR
+2437 RQLRKYRR

>member
-1 MHKEERM
+1 M
-8 SNQVKRK
+8 KRK
-15 KSYSRR
+15 RAYAKR

-28 LLLCVGTG
+28 LFLCIGTG
-36 SLVAAAKRADTA
+36 CLVVAARKADADTT
-48 KTTSV
+48 KTL
-53 SDKADSQGEKTQSVR
+53 SDDAGAQEKKVQNVR
-68 ATLGGDRVADVN
+68 ATLGGNRVVDAN
-80 TMTTWEAIAKQST
+80 TMVTWENIAKQST
-93 QYIGR
+93 QYTGR
-98 IWTDKSVFTEGVTL
+98 IWTDKSVFTDGVTL
-112 PGSAEAEGGED
+112 PGSGEEVGGGNIAVE
-123 IVVKQGDSDFLVGLS
+123 QGDSDFLVGLS

-161 TSGSMAYGMDGDR
+161 TSGSMEDGMDGGA
-174 NPPTVPAEYKYE
+174 PYE
-186 EVYLT
+186 EIYADEL
-191 NEDDG
+191 DISK
-196 NTYYVKNGN
+196 TYYIAENGIFGTTYREITHN
-205 NWQEVKWYD
+205 GSSWGYEDWFGTWQTETPKTSASD
-214 RFLGTSGWRYGGRT
+214 RRNT
-228 GTLVVPKSDSTDT
+228 
-241 SSDHVQFYKRSLVS
+241 QFYEY
-255 PAYRDTRLHSMQ
+255 AGTRLESMK

-278 KANKDMAENNKHRIS
+278 TANKDMAENNKHRIS
-293 IVTYAGNAN
+293 IVTYAGSAN
-302 TRANLQDVTT
+302 TRANLQDVTEA
-312 DAATSLKNTVN
+312 AATSLKNTVN
-323 NLSASGATNAGA
+323 NLSANGATNAGA

-357 IFFTDGTPTTNN
+357 IFFTDGTPTTKN
-369 TFDAAVANTAV
+369 TFDEAVANTAV

-401 EGANSAD
+401 EGANSEN

-500 DGFKE
+500 DGFNE
-505 IVFADKEFT
+505 IVFADKEFK
-514 QVNKTTSGNTDTY
+514 QVNKTTSGKTDTY

-597 RIFFGVSFKEKA
+597 RIFFGVSLKEKA

-644 AAMGNTAASFTPAD
+644 AAMGNTIASFTPAD
-658 TNSFYYFGQDSVLY
+658 TNNFYYFGEDSVLY
-672 IDENCKTP
+672 IDENCATP
-680 ATRENSG
+680 ATIQNSG
-687 HNNIDTDKDYWY
+687 YNIATNKDYWY
-699 QRTYYT
+699 QRTYYA

-745 RLATIHNTYLPKG
+745 RLATIHNTYLLKG
-758 DNVTGTAEDVINPQW
+758 DNVTGTAKDVINPQW
-773 GRNESNEVID
+773 GRNESNEAID

-844 FDKDGKESGKAFTV
+844 FDKDGEESGKAFTV

-866 KAGEKVQIYGLAKGT
+866 KAGEKVQIYGLANGT
-881 KYSVTEENL
+881 QYSVKEENL
-890 PDGFTQT
+890 PKGFTQT

-908 IGTDAD
+908 IGTGVD
-914 ANGMNQAAFTNTYAV
+914 NGMNQAAFTNTYAV
-929 GDYTMKSLDLGLKG
+929 EDYTIKSVDLGLKG
-943 TKKIESDGDVR
+943 TKTIKSDGDVR
-954 SFKEGDIFRFDIK
+954 SFKAGDIFRFDIK
-967 ASQQTPDAPLPN
+967 ASQQTLDAPLPKN
-979 KATDIIKPTSGT
+979 ATNIIKPTSGT
-991 SANISFGDFTFDKPG
+991 SAAISFGDFTFVKPG
-1006 QYRYSILEYLPNGET
+1006 EYSYSILEYLPNGET

-1033 YDAAE
+1033 YDPAE
-1038 YRLRISVQDN
+1038 YRLRIRVEDDHN
-1048 HRGELIPIYIEIA
+1048 GNLIPYHIEIA
-1061 KRQDQTGAE
+1061 KCQDQTGEA

-1077 STGDLEAGTEAAL
+1077 STGDLETGTEAAL
-1090 PGNDK
+1090 PGENQ
-1095 SYIDFVNTWNA
+1095 SYINFVNTWSA
-1106 EEQSISLSGK
+1106 EEQSISLNGE
-1116 KTLHGKSLGDYSVKE
+1116 KTLNGKSLGDYSVKE
-1131 QFGFKLEAAGARAIG
+1131 QFDFKLEAAGSRPIG
-1146 SQDEFTED
+1146 SQDGFAED
-1154 ADQPMPK
+1154 TDQPMPT
-1161 DDTGKYI
+1161 DDTGEYI

-1175 DITISGTTFKTGNVG
+1175 DITISGITFKTENIG

-1197 RELQP
+1197 SELQP

-1215 ATKNESGQ
+1215 ATKNDKDQ

-1233 GEKEIIISVNSPD
+1233 EAKEIIISVNSSD
-1246 GTNEIQAQVIGN
+1246 RTNVIQAQVTGN

-1268 STTLALDGTKKIT
+1268 STTLALNGTKKIT
-1281 GREFKNGDTFTFE
+1281 GREFKSGDIFTFE
-1294 IKGENG
+1294 ITRENG

-1306 NKGQDVSSVTIHP
+1306 SQGQDVSSVTITP
-1319 ESGKEAALD
+1319 DSGTEAALD

-1339 KGAVAEKND
+1339 KDAVAEKND
-1348 DGSTKQYVKDFTYT
+1348 DESTKQYTKDFSYT

-1387 DDNHGTMKAN
+1387 DDNHGKMTAAVKA
-1397 VKEGSSEITWTN
+1397 GSADLTWTN
-1409 KYTATGAV
+1409 QYTATGAV
-1417 GEADLTVTKVL
+1417 GEADLAVTKVL

-1445 EGTPQLNKKFANEYG
+1445 EDTPKLTKNFANEFAV
-1460 TDGKVQTLK
+1460 DGNVQTLK
-1469 DGFELAFD
+1469 DGFELTFD
-1477 QYDIGETFTYIV
+1477 QKDIGKTFTYIV
-1489 DEVENTDANGITY
+1489 DEVENTDVNGITY

-1509 AFTPKDNGDG
+1509 VFTPKDNGDG
-1519 TITPEIKVTKVK
+1519 TITPDITVTRIK
-1531 NAAGETVSEDVALTD
+1531 NAAGEPVSENVELTD
-1546 GKADLPFVNT
+1546 GKAVLPFVNT
-1556 YSTAPAEVDLSET
+1556 YSTAPGVVDLSEA

-1578 RDWKDGDSFIF
+1578 RDWKEGDSFIF
-1589 NITGTAQDGV
+1589 RITGTARDGNTV
-1599 APMPQKDNR
+1599 PMPQKDGK
-1608 DVTSVTVD
+1608 DVMSVTVD
-1616 YDMAQEQKTTAADAE
+1616 YDMAQKQDKTAADAE
-1631 TKFGFGTITFDQ
+1631 TKFGFGAITFDK
-1643 AGVYTYE
+1643 AGVYTYQ
-1650 VTEEKAGTTENGLTY
+1650 VTEDKAGTTENGLTY

-1685 AATPVISNSK
+1685 TATPVISSPK
-1695 FVNTYK
+1695 FVNTYE

-1726 QFSFKVKAKDKAT
+1726 QFSFTVKTDDEATAK
-1739 EDRLKIPMDGIT
+1739 RLNIPKEGIT
-1751 EKTNPAT
+1751 HKTNPAT

-1766 RLSQITFTEAD
+1766 RLSRITFTEAD

-1798 DDTVYEVAIAVTDLG
+1798 DDTVYKVAIAVTDLG
-1813 EGKLKAVTTVRNT
+1813 AGKLQAVTTVWNT
-1826 TDNKDVSTTTW
+1826 TDNKKVSETTW

-1842 AGTTPIAL
+1842 AGTNPIAL

-1858 LDDVAITVTKEVT
+1858 SDDVAITVTKEVT
-1871 GGRPLKEGEFT
+1871 GGRPLKAGEFT
-1882 FKLITKPNKGGTG
+1882 FKLTTKPNNGGTG
-1895 TEVATVTNNSDG
+1895 TEVATATNQADG
-1907 TVDFGTFTYTTTGY
+1907 TVNFGTFTYATTGY

-1932 IIGDDGYASKNI
+1932 IISGDNAYATMTQVDGKN
-1944 VEGKDVYTVNYIA
+1944 VYIVNYIA
-1957 SEVTTNLPAGMT
+1957 SEVTDNLPAGMT
-1969 PATQP
+1969 STTQP
-1974 FAVTVTVTDNGDG
+1974 FDVTVTVTDNGDG
-1987 TLTAEASTGK
+1987 ILTAKAGTGK
-1997 FTNTYATEN
+1997 FTNAYATVN
-2006 DNIPIGMNGTKTIDT
+2006 DDIPIKMNGTKTIDT
-2021 NGVDGLTPPALK
+2021 NGVEGLTPPELK
-2033 DNFTFN
+2033 GNFTFN
-2039 LKAVDGGPVPTNT
+2039 IKALDGAPEPTNT
-2052 TAKTDEKGNVD
+2052 TAKTDENGNVD
-2063 FGTATFNSALL
+2063 FGTATFNSDLL
-2074 KDVTAAE
+2074 EDVTAAE

-2091 EVTEVKGNLSGVT
+2091 EVTEVKGNLPGVT
-2104 YDTET
+2104 YDAEK

-2120 NGNLTA
+2120 NGNLSA
-2126 TTSATDGQPLF
+2126 TTSNADGQPLF

-2145 MPKDSSITDTIQIQ
+2145 EPKTSSITDTIQIQ

-2166 LKEEEFTF
+2166 LNKGEFTF
-2174 QLVENVDGKDTVVAT
+2174 QLTENVDGKDTVVAT
-2189 GTNDENG
+2189 GTNDADG
-2196 KVTFKAIKYTKPGNH
+2196 KVTFGSIEYTKPGNH

-2222 AANGVYE
+2222 AADGVYE
-2229 GVTYDKA
+2229 GVTYDKTF
-2236 IYTITTAV
+2236 YTITTEV
-2244 ADNGDGTL
+2244 TDNGDGTL

-2258 KDDEEVT
+2258 KDNEKIT
-2265 FTNTYEAK
+2265 FTNKYEAK
-2273 PTAVVIHASKKLVDK
+2273 QTAVILNASKKLVDK

-2300 DENDKLVGKA
+2300 DANDKLVGKA

-2336 SEVNDKQDRI
+2336 SEVNDKQDGI
-2346 LYDDKKYS
+2346 IYDDKKYS
-2354 VEVKVAD
+2354 VEVKVTD
-2361 NGKGSYVAEVSYPDG
+2361 NGKGSYVAEVSCPDG
-2376 APSFVNT
+2376 APAFVNA
-2383 YEKPAAPAKP
+2383 YEKPAEPAKP
-2393 EKPDENKGDGNVVS
+2393 EKPDGNNGDGNVVS

-2417 AWIVLMIAAIVG
+2417 LWIVLMLAALVG
-2429 IGAIVVIR
+2429 IGAILVIR
-2437 RRERRHRR
+2437 RQHRKYRR